1 MNRNKGFQS
10 EHRQLSDVKPEGHSH
25 TVASLE
31 CNARKNRFGNILP
44 CDVNRVKLKETP
56 GVPGSDYINASH
68 IDGYQHVGS
77 YIASQGPKENT
88 TADFWRMV
96 WEKHI
101 ETIVMLTK
109 CTEAG
114 KNMCKQ
120 YWADEEGGVYDTNT
134 LCITTT
140 SVKTLADYDIRRFEI
155 KSKTKHDPEV
165 HQVTHYQ
172 YNSWPDDE
180 VPQFAT
186 SFLNFVRWVQK
197 AHDRDKGVPLL
208 VHCSAGVGRT
218 GTFIALDTLL
228 DRMRSET
235 SISVFEVVKDMRK
248 RRVLMVQTLVLDS
261 TYYHQ

>member
-1 MNRNKGFQS
+1 
-10 EHRQLSDVKPEGHSH
+10 
-25 TVASLE
+25 
-31 CNARKNRFGNILP
+31 
-44 CDVNRVKLKETP
+44 
-56 GVPGSDYINASH
+56 
-68 IDGYQHVGS
+68 
-77 YIASQGPKENT
+77 
-88 TADFWRMV
+88 
-96 WEKHI
+96 
-101 ETIVMLTK
+101 
-109 CTEAG
+109 
-114 KNMCKQ
+114 MCKQ

-155 KSKTKHDPEV
+155 KSVSMPKWYYIIRIIIAFIQKTKHDPEV